1 MTVPPRRVLG
11 AAVLIGGVPVASL
24 LALHFSDAVYTE
36 PVAVALL
43 ACTLWSLALARI
55 WIGNLARLAESLR
68 HAAAEDG
75 MLADPGRAPLL
86 PAVEEIAEGVARL
99 ARSLAERGALVG
111 RLRRADEAIVE
122 NLPDP
127 LIVLSP
133 DRIPLRANAAA
144 RSLFG
149 ADSDLGGAEA
159 RERGGDR
166 VGDRGGTRGG
176 PRGGALGGPMSGD
189 VAALL
194 RHPSLAA
201 AVDRALLEHRPQT
214 ADLALPVP
222 VAREIAA
229 QVIPMDPPLA
239 DGGRVVVVLSDRTRE
254 RKVER
259 MRADFVA
266 NASHELRTPLASL
279 IGFIETLRGP
289 AEDDAV
295 ARKRFLGIMA
305 EQSERMRRLIDD
317 LLGLSRVE
325 LVEHQPPTGNA
336 KVGDIARAE
345 AEALEPLFRARGTT
359 LASALDHDATA
370 LPADPEQVAQVIR
383 NLLENAV
390 RHGREHG
397 QVRLAVAATTTL
409 TAGGPAPRLPARPGV
424 LLSVADDGPGI
435 ARQHIPR
442 LTERFYRVDVGRSR
456 SAGGTGLGLAIVKHI
471 VNRHRGQLVIESE
484 PGEGTTIRVW
494 LPGTAPATAPATA
507 PGTAPETTGERS
519 AASDRAA

>member
-11 AAVLIGGVPVASL
+11 AAVLIGGVPIASL

-36 PVAVALL
+36 PVVVALL

-127 LIVLSP
+127 LLVLSP

-144 RSLFG
+144 RALFG
-149 ADSDLGGAEA
+149 ADSELGGAGGDT
-159 RERGGDR
+159 RGGA
-166 VGDRGGTRGG
+166 GGGTRGG
-176 PRGGALGGPMSGD
+176 NLGGPMGGD

-214 ADLALPVP
+214 TDLALPVP

-239 DGGRVVVVLSDRTRE
+239 DGGRIVVVLSDRTRE

-359 LASALDHDATA
+359 LACALDHDAMA

-397 QVRLAVAATTTL
+397 QVRLAVAATTTTASTPNA

-442 LTERFYRVDVGRSR
+442 LTERFYRADAGRSR

-471 VNRHRGQLVIESE
+471 VNRHRGQLIIESE
-484 PGEGTTIRVW
+484 LGEGTTIRVW
-494 LPGTAPATAPATA
+494 LPGTAPATAA
-507 PGTAPETTGERS
+507 GTAAGTTGERS
-519 AASDRAA
+519 AAGEQAA